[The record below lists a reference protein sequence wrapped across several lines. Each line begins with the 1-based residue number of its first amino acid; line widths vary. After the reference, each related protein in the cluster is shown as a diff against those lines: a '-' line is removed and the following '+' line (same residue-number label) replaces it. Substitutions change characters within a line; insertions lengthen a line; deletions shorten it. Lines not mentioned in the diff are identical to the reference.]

1 MKGKLIIKNVR
12 PLMSEDENIKN
23 KLELIENLLKDLKV
37 KRYTD
42 KTIWQKVNDFLKKVS
57 NRERR

>member
-1 MKGKLIIKNVR
+1 
-12 PLMSEDENIKN
+12 MSEDENIKN